1 MSLKHRIKEI
11 LREERKRPQ
20 QTMMDLINSSGIIS
34 AIQVFGDYETIKNV
48 MGGYDFL
55 TKDIMIKT
63 INDVVSQNLD
73 HLTLLDMGIN
83 PIITN
88 EEDGELCQLEL
99 LTPGQAFVF
108 CYGGKDYNMELDDF
122 GVDYYDLSGDDLREI
137 FEGVVEYHIWKTK
150 ESN

>member
-34 AIQVFGDYETIKNV
+34 AIQVFGDYETVKNV

-73 HLTLLDMGIN
+73 HLTLLDIGIN

-99 LTPGQAFVF
+99 LAPGQAFVF
-108 CYGGKDYNMELDDF
+108 CYGGKDYNAELDDY
-122 GVDYYDLSGDDLREI
+122 GVEYQDLRNDDLQEI
-137 FEGVVEYHIWKTK
+137 FEAVVEYHIWKT
-150 ESN
+150 EQL